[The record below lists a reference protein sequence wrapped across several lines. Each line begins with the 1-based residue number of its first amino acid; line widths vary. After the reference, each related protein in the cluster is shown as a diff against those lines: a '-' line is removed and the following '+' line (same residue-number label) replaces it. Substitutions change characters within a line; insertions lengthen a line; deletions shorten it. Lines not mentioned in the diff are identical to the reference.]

1 MGSGC
6 IMTKED
12 TSGIVAAFTEWEVEV
27 RECEELLFS
36 VGASRSPERVSNLCF
51 LT

>member
-1 MGSGC
+1 MAN

-12 TSGIVAAFTEWEVEV
+12 TSGDAMAAFTEWEVEV

-36 VGASRSPERVSNLCF
+36 VGASTEPERSN
-51 LT
+51 